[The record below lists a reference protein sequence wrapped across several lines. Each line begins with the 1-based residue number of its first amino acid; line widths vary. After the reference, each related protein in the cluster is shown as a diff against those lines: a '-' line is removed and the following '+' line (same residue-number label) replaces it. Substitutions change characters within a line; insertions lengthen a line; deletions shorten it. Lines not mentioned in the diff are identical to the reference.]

1 MPPHQPPQV
10 LLNTQYA
17 GGAPSF
23 AHLHTPLPPPL
34 QGEIV
39 MKNQLKKLLY
49 NKVPVDKPETIAEWR
64 LSPWKVFFLLLSI
77 VISLT
82 ILYAYVFTDNPKEFL
97 GNVVF
102 YLTIII
108 CAVAVLWLIGSTA
121 IKGRKLISGFF
132 ISFILIVTAYW
143 VLGAIFSYF
152 NIMEFHMS
160 GYAVWILMTILA
172 GMGAKRIDGNLDRN
186 DVGFALLVF
195 IILLGANIPL
205 NQHGGFLAN
214 VDHFVEIAKGWI
226 SGQISNVP
234 TFAGVNTK

>member
-1 MPPHQPPQV
+1 
-10 LLNTQYA
+10 
-17 GGAPSF
+17 
-23 AHLHTPLPPPL
+23 
-34 QGEIV
+34 

-49 NKVPVDKPETIAEWR
+49 SKHFVDSSGETIAEWR

-77 VISLT
+77 MIFL
-82 ILYAYVFTDNPKEFL
+82 IIFYAYVFTDNPKEFL

-102 YLTIII
+102 YSIVIV

-143 VLGAIFSYF
+143 VLGAVFSYF
-152 NIMEFHMS
+152 NIVEFHMS

-214 VDHFVEIAKGWI
+214 VDHFIEVVKGWI
-226 SGQISNVP
+226 PSSL
-234 TFAGVNTK
+234 